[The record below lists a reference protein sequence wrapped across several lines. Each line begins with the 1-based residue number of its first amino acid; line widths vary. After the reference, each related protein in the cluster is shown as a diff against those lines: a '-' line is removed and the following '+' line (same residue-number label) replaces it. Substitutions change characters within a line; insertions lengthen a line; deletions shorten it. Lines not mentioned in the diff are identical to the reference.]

1 MFCRPLIIIIYYN
14 LYETQCAI
22 LNSKQTNS
30 LNNIV
35 LTLKRRCYDHF
46 LLTGLDEKRVAR
58 VKEPK
63 LNLTTHAL
71 INHLTIP
78 D

>member
-1 MFCRPLIIIIYYN
+1 MF
-14 LYETQCAI
+14 I
-22 LNSKQTNS
+22 LNSDKQVKQYCAHFETTM
-30 LNNIV
+30 L
-35 LTLKRRCYDHF
+35 RHF
-46 LLTGLDEKRVAR
+46 LLTGLDEKRVAK